1 MSMICDEYFVAALEE
16 MIKRYNISA
25 DVAGTV
31 LMAAGTSIPELFAA
45 LVGLFFSDSSDAG
58 LGTVVGSVVFN
69 GTVIVGGALLVSP
82 SEVPIERGNL
92 FRDTLFYLTSLV
104 LLWASFSNGA
114 VEAWEAG
121 CMVAAYVLYVAVVAA

>member
-1 MSMICDEYFVAALEE
+1 MMEGDEYSQRPLRFLGTEEEDLASSPEWGVVYLFGLFLIFITMSMICDEYFVAALEE
-16 MIKRYNISA
+16 MIKQYNISA

-69 GTVIVGGALLVSP
+69 
-82 SEVPIERGNL
+82 
-92 FRDTLFYLTSLV
+92 
-104 LLWASFSNGA
+104 
-114 VEAWEAG
+114 
-121 CMVAAYVLYVAVVAA
+121 